1 VYLILFGIRGAPQ
14 TQVSVT
20 AAGVTLP
27 LQYAGAQ
34 SQYPGL
40 DQVNVTVPY
49 SLKGAG
55 DVAITVTAAA
65 PASNA
70 VHGTIE

>member
-1 VYLILFGIRGAPQ
+1 
-14 TQVSVT
+14 
-20 AAGVTLP
+20 VTLP